1 MMKLALT
8 TLLSWLAGLVVILAS
23 LYFVFGS
30 ADVSRADVMGFGTI
44 SFALTVLMV
53 AIFYLP
59 GLVWLKRRRAGVRP
73 VTLFPL
79 ASGLALNLP
88 AFALISYLAGK
99 KFLASEGIIFAVA
112 LLVTG
117 ASLGLGFVW
126 SQRAKAAAAERA

>member
-1 MMKLALT
+1 MTMKLVLA
-8 TLLSWLAGLVVILAS
+8 TLLSWLAGLAVILVL

-44 SFALTVLMV
+44 SFGLTVLMV

-59 GLVWLKRRRAGVRP
+59 GLMWLKRRRAGASP
-73 VTLFPL
+73 AALFAA

-88 AFALISYLAGK
+88 AFALIAYLAGK
-99 KFLASEGIIFAVA
+99 KFLVSEGAIFAAA

-117 ASLGLGFVW
+117 ASFGLGFAW
-126 SQRAKAAAAERA
+126 AQRAKVSAARV